1 MTKECAYLT
10 EQLKLIVYLRV
21 LVLVN
26 IYLNNSE
33 EEEKKMERKGEKK
46 NKLIS
51 LITFYSFVASFRV
64 GGL

>member
-46 NKLIS
+46 NKLIF

>member
-1 MTKECAYLT
+1 VTKECAYLT

-33 EEEKKMERKGEKK
+33 EEEKKMERKREK
-46 NKLIS
+46 
-51 LITFYSFVASFRV
+51 
-64 GGL
+64 